1 MARDGTV
8 EQAQPRVAAAH
19 GGAVEQ
25 ARPSVAV
32 APGGAAEQERRFI
45 AIDWVRGLV
54 MVLMTLDHASAAFN
68 AGRLFTDS
76 VAMDRS
82 PLPAPDFFT
91 RWVTHICAPTFVFLA
106 GTSIALSAARRT
118 RAGDAPGAIDRHL
131 VIRGLII
138 TALELWMSLVFGPHA
153 PGWIV
158 LQVLYALGM
167 GMVCMAALRHVPVR
181 WLLGL
186 ALVGWVVSEPLAD
199 WARGLSGPIGSVGL
213 LLFNFGMVVPK
224 LVVVGYPLFPWLC
237 TMVLG
242 YCFGHFLLGLPAEGR
257 SARAARL
264 LLGWGVGLLA
274 LFLVLRALNGLGNMG
289 LLRHDDSLV
298 QWLHVSKYPPSLT
311 FWGLELG
318 LAALLLALAFR
329 AGLKWPPL
337 VLLGQTALF
346 FYLLHAHLL
355 DLSARM
361 LGMHMKAG
369 LLATYVSWALV
380 ILVLL
385 PLCSWYRG
393 YKRRHPHGWP
403 QYI

>member
-1 MARDGTV
+1 MAKD
-8 EQAQPRVAAAH
+8 
-19 GGAVEQ
+19 GAVEQ
-25 ARPSVAV
+25 
-32 APGGAAEQERRFI
+32 EQRLI
-45 AIDWVRGLV
+45 AIDWLRGLV
-54 MVLMTLDHASAAFN
+54 MVLMTLDHASGAFN

-76 VAMDRS
+76 VVMDRY

-106 GTSIALSAARRT
+106 GTSIALSAGRR
-118 RAGDAPGAIDRHL
+118 RQAGDSPGDIDRHL

-153 PGWIV
+153 PAPIV

-167 GMVCMAALRHVPVR
+167 GMVCMAALRYVPSR
-181 WLLGL
+181 WLLAL
-186 ALVGWVVSEPLAD
+186 ALVGWVVSEPLAG
-199 WARGLSGPIGSVGL
+199 WARGVTGPIAPVAV
-213 LLFNFGMVVPK
+213 LLFNFGVVVPK
-224 LVVVGYPLFPWLC
+224 AVVVGYPLFPWLC

-242 YCFGHFLLGLPAEGR
+242 YCFGQWLLGLPAEGR
-257 SARAARL
+257 STRAARL
-264 LLGWGVGLLA
+264 LLGWGLGLLA
-274 LFLVLRALNGLGNMG
+274 LFLVLRGLNGLGNMA
-289 LLRHDDSLV
+289 LARHDGSLV

-329 AGLKWPPL
+329 ERLHWPPL

-355 DLSARM
+355 DLAARL
-361 LGMHMKAG
+361 LGMHKQAG

-393 YKRRHPHGWP
+393 YKRRHPQGWP